1 MYMCVDL
8 VSQNTEEVCKDL
20 INFIS
25 RFAGP
30 YLLLLFAACVTVL
43 LADSHCLL
51 EVRRLCV
58 SPRSGGAKPTAA
70 ICGFALFRCSRKA
83 YQCKMCT
90 YVTSRKHR

>member
-43 LADSHCLL
+43 LADSHS
-51 EVRRLCV
+51 VRSQAFVRLA
-58 SPRSGGAKPTAA
+58 SQRRG
-70 ICGFALFRCSRKA
+70 
-83 YQCKMCT
+83 
-90 YVTSRKHR
+90 